1 MHGHLHRGTPLTCKD
16 LRGLCGEERS
26 AECKNRCA
34 IGRYSATTH
43 PIQNAYTSCAEIA
56 DADEI
61 LTGIGAV
68 MHHPSPFA
76 NTRSH
81 PIDARISGTVVDA
94 HDRPVANA
102 IVYAEEQIAPFGDA
116 YRIQATTDRS
126 GHFDFGARLK
136 HGVFEVYAR
145 KARDGYPDPNS
156 AFYRSSDFSPETVQL
171 FGERPEPKVTLKL
184 GDKAGLLT
192 GKITDADTGRPLEAG
207 VVLVNLQTDAGRN
220 QVVNGKFRELLP
232 ANTVVDVLV
241 ECVCQDHENW
251 SRFETKVDL
260 QPGEEKN
267 LDIRLYYNASPISAG

>member
-56 DADEI
+56 YADEI
-61 LTGIGAV
+61 LPGIGAV

-126 GHFDFGARLK
+126 GHFDFGQGSNTACSRCTQEKKGTGIQIPIL
-136 HGVFEVYAR
+136 
-145 KARDGYPDPNS
+145 
-156 AFYRSSDFSPETVQL
+156 RSID
-171 FGERPEPKVTLKL
+171 
-184 GDKAGLLT
+184 
-192 GKITDADTGRPLEAG
+192 
-207 VVLVNLQTDAGRN
+207 LQTSALRRCSCSASDPSQR
-220 QVVNGKFRELLP
+220 LL
-232 ANTVVDVLV
+232 
-241 ECVCQDHENW
+241 
-251 SRFETKVDL
+251 
-260 QPGEEKN
+260 
-267 LDIRLYYNASPISAG
+267 